1 MFADGISR
9 ELITRSLWLS
19 FLAIVVSGCRV
30 EGPPAAHVDPHPVN
44 AVAKSS
50 GGDAPG
56 RPGRCE
62 AQAARVAASTVRRE
76 DRGRPPRWEAHYSE
90 KYDQCYVLIDRRIS
104 DRNGAQAVVSEL
116 WEAFDAALLAIHSAS
131 TDEAVNRGYCQV
143 SLSDDP
149 FTSCMVSKFFIDEHM
164 QH

>member
-1 MFADGISR
+1 M
-9 ELITRSLWLS
+9 
-19 FLAIVVSGCRV
+19 
-30 EGPPAAHVDPHPVN
+30 
-44 AVAKSS
+44 
-50 GGDAPG
+50 
-56 RPGRCE
+56 
-62 AQAARVAASTVRRE
+62 AASTARRE

-104 DRNGAQAVVSEL
+104 DRSGAQAVVSEL
-116 WEAFDAALLAIHSAS
+116 WEAFDAALLAIHTAS
-131 TDEAVNRGYCQV
+131 TDEAVNHGYCQV